1 MSKILIID
9 DELEICKQVS
19 LILKKNEFNTSYV
32 TSYDEFKKLNENLCF
47 LKELCKKHMFSFS
60 FLSFM
65 SREVPEYCVFI

>member
-32 TSYDEFKKLNENLCF
+32 TSYEEFVNLHKNNLGDIRFKKNVVHF
-47 LKELCKKHMFSFS
+47 
-60 FLSFM
+60 
-65 SREVPEYCVFI
+65 V